1 MWVYVPTG
9 STCSLSAQAEPGLIS
24 ASSWQFPALEQSVW
38 WRGKPSPS
46 RTWFQRWKRVSW
58 LQHLFGVMQRPST
71 AALGVEAWTA
81 SLAASRANLT
91 VSQEEN
97 KANSITGI
105 SGARPGELS
114 SKCARGSSSLRTSA
128 GCSRQ
133 GLTKSL
139 EPKGYGETY
148 RSWASRLREDCL
160 RRRKSARRTSANAS
174 SSLAWPTPSAAF
186 LTGDD
191 PVVYQ
196 QRATRLKERNQGKT
210 GNGAGMTL
218 ATAANAWPT
227 PTANDWK
234 GSGPTLERKDGQMR
248 GDRLDYA
255 AEQLWSTPTAHDG
268 RRPGPDIHS
277 TQRNNLS
284 RDASLWSTP
293 VATDG
298 EKGSQNQRRKSGGGL
313 PLTSQAHQWMTPRVV
328 SGTYTRDRG
337 KIGSEKLTL
346 EGQAKASPSFRQDRP
361 ISTVGEESSHIRRTL
376 NPLFVEWLM
385 GWPPGWTLA
394 ALTPVASI
402 ASVCSETALSAWR
415 ERMRS
420 ALLSIALPTAAPPAQ
435 LALFG

>member
-1 MWVYVPTG
+1 MWMYVPTV
-9 STCSLSAQAEPGLIS
+9 STCSPSAQAEPVSIS

-46 RTWFQRWKRVSW
+46 RTWYQRWKRVSW
-58 LQHLFGVMQRPST
+58 LRRLFGAMQEPST
-71 AALGVEAWTA
+71 AAHGVAVWTA
-81 SLAASRANLT
+81 SLAASRASRTASLER
-91 VSQEEN
+91 SG
-97 KANSITGI
+97 ANSILAT
-105 SGARPGELS
+105 SGAQHDASLS
-114 SKCARGSSSLRTSA
+114 KHARGSFSSKMSPECCRP
-128 GCSRQ
+128 GM
-133 GLTKSL
+133 TKSL
-139 EPKGYGETY
+139 APKGYGETFKN
-148 RSWASRLREDCL
+148 WALRLREDCL
-160 RRRKSARRTSANAS
+160 RRRKLARRMSANAS

-191 PVVYQ
+191 PETFRD
-196 QRATRLKERNQGKT
+196 RAARLKEKHHGKT

-277 TQRNNLS
+277 TQQNNLS
-284 RDASLWSTP
+284 RDASPWSTP

-298 EKGSQNQRRKSGGGL
+298 EKGSQNQKRRSGTGL
-313 PLTSQAHQWMTPRVV
+313 PLTAQAHQWMTPRVV

-337 KIGSEKLTL
+337 QIGSEKLTL
-346 EGQAKASPSFRQDRP
+346 EGQAKASPSFRLDRP

-394 ALTPVASI
+394 ALTPPVSTGSA
-402 ASVCSETALSAWR
+402 CSATVLSAWKA
-415 ERMRS
+415 RMRS
-420 ALLSIALPTAAPPAQ
+420 ALLSIGLPTKAPPAQ
-435 LALFG
+435 LALFA